1 MNRKPLTKP
10 VINRYKMFKYGKHW
24 VYAGITLASVGTTL
38 LLTTTAQAAATNPN
52 DATPNAAVAAQP
64 TTAALTTAA
73 VTDGAAAPATTPEAT
88 VPDAEGNGDGTTPT
102 DNQGTTN
109 DVPTTPGSEN
119 NLPTS
124 QDGSQADNQ
133 RPSDAGTASDAGQP
147 SQGSTDGSSED
158 TGASAAQPS
167 DGTVNSDAASD
178 DQSGDATPADSSEV
192 TDSSTAG
199 TPATS
204 TNGTDQS
211 EAATT
216 PTLKRPATVSAVA
229 TSAPLTT
236 AASHGPVY
244 TTDDK
249 TLYNDGK
256 VTIEQ
261 TGPYAITWKQV
272 SNTTTTETRTV
283 TLDAS
288 DFVNLVKTINDATG
302 NTAKIAA
309 AKAKY
314 QEMLAQLKA
323 LPSKI
328 ASQLVGNL
336 LYQVVF
342 TGTGSQALSNFRT
355 ALDPTRYDIS
365 NTWTGLDPVAYAADR
380 AAAETYYPAAV
391 TWYNNV
397 AKETWSLP
405 EYNQPTQYVRATYIQ
420 NGDATKTVVIG
431 QGWTER
437 PDWIG
442 YVSKIWYDMGYNIL
456 MPSQRGQFLSDGND
470 MTFGYQDKYDW
481 LNWVRLVDE
490 RNGKDSQ
497 VVFYGQSLGADTV
510 IEAASVPGLSK
521 SVKAV
526 IADAGYATLPELGSS
541 LYNKAVA
548 AVSTKLQSVG
558 LPAITSIPF
567 LSYDQV
573 LAVINNR
580 LMKQQGFSI
589 DDVSG
594 VSAASKVTVPL
605 MLIHTEDDAF
615 IPYTQSLELAAANNS
630 KIKTVWILPGEVGG
644 HAGANNAVLQ
654 YTQHIKDFLAEATA
668 TATDVDTGEATVP
681 DGTTTTPDETTATDG
696 HTTPETQPDAG
707 TTGQTTTSGQT
718 GSQATTNNG
727 QPNGTDQ
734 PKNQTPTETDNA
746 AVTDQPSADNGQTSH
761 PTITVSESTS
771 TDQSTD
777 QSLTSTTAPRT
788 GTVEQT
794 PNATTAPSITPGTT
808 TLAQAEPEDVDAPTN
823 PVTLAPTTTKA
834 ATPTQPSTA
843 VALNV
848 LTDTNASPVSA
859 AAIAAAHNLNA
870 STVKPIQNADQLI
883 TQDHSGSVVTA
894 SLMVDES
901 TPVDATTTLATVAP
915 VATTA
920 VVTPTPLVDHTTAP
934 TSAAA
939 DHAKAATLPQTSE
952 RPQSWLAA
960 FGASLA
966 ALATGL
972 WASLRRHFN
981 R

>member
-1 MNRKPLTKP
+1 MNRKPQTKP
-10 VINRYKMFKYGKHW
+10 VIDRYKMFKYGKHW

-38 LLTTTAQAAATNPN
+38 LMTTNAQAADTNN
-52 DATPNAAVAAQP
+52 GSDAPTAAIAAQP
-64 TTAALTTAA
+64 TVATEDMDEAAN
-73 VTDGAAAPATTPEAT
+73 GAAAPAGTENKETNNEQSLQDQPT
-88 VPDAEGNGDGTTPT
+88 GLPGNNDTNGQTNGD
-102 DNQGTTN
+102 NA
-109 DVPTTPGSEN
+109 GSGDS
-119 NLPTS
+119 S
-124 QDGSQADNQ
+124 QS
-133 RPSDAGTASDAGQP
+133 
-147 SQGSTDGSSED
+147 SQGSDATQSDTAGS
-158 TGASAAQPS
+158 
-167 DGTVNSDAASD
+167 TVNSGTSDGSEGTPSDTSDAQSVDSSADSHVTSNAISD
-178 DQSGDATPADSSEV
+178 DSKQR
-192 TDSSTAG
+192 
-199 TPATS
+199 
-204 TNGTDQS
+204 
-211 EAATT
+211 AAET
-216 PTLKRPATVSAVA
+216 PTLDKKESISPVLSDARLAED
-229 TSAPLTT
+229 
-236 AASHGPVY
+236 ASHGPVY

-249 TLYNDGK
+249 TLDHQGK
-256 VTIEQ
+256 ITIEQ
-261 TGPYAITWKQV
+261 TGPYAITWKEV
-272 SNTTTTETRTV
+272 STTNQTETKTV

-288 DFVNLVKTINDATG
+288 DFVNLIKTINDTTG
-302 NTAKIAA
+302 NTDKLAA

-314 QEMLAQLKA
+314 EEMVAQLKA
-323 LPSKI
+323 LPSKV

-336 LYQVVF
+336 LYQMVF

-380 AAAETYYPAAV
+380 EAAETYYPAAV

-405 EYNQPTQYVRATYIQ
+405 EYNDPTQNVRATYIQ
-420 NGDATKTVVIG
+420 NGDSTKTVVIG

-490 RNGKDSQ
+490 RNGKNSE

-510 IEAASVPGLSK
+510 IEAASVQGLSK

-548 AVSTKLQSVG
+548 AISSKLTSIG

-580 LMKQQGFSI
+580 LMKQQGFSV
-589 DDVSG
+589 DDISG

-668 TATDVDTGEATVP
+668 TATDVDTGEAVDPEDAEIITPTPEPTTDTADQDDNVI
-681 DGTTTTPDETTATDG
+681 DSGTTTVDPEDELLEQPTTDSNAGQNTHLDSTDN
-696 HTTPETQPDAG
+696 AK
-707 TTGQTTTSGQT
+707 GQTTLN
-718 GSQATTNNG
+718 QA
-727 QPNGTDQ
+727 
-734 PKNQTPTETDNA
+734 K
-746 AVTDQPSADNGQTSH
+746 
-761 PTITVSESTS
+761 
-771 TDQSTD
+771 
-777 QSLTSTTAPRT
+777 
-788 GTVEQT
+788 
-794 PNATTAPSITPGTT
+794 
-808 TLAQAEPEDVDAPTN
+808 PEDVDQTN
-823 PVTLAPTTTKA
+823 PVTLDPTATKTDSKAVSENDTQA
-834 ATPTQPSTA
+834 ANN
-843 VALNV
+843 VNLKV
-848 LTDTNASPVSA
+848 LTATTDSPVSA
-859 AAIAAAHNLNA
+859 VSLAAATTVTPKPVLTLNA
-870 STVKPIQNADQLI
+870 NDLIDEDQ
-883 TQDHSGSVVTA
+883 SGSVVTA
-894 SLMVDES
+894 SLKHDDS
-901 TPVDATTTLATVAP
+901 TQASASSFTIASVPTHTADMTNTTDATDTTNA
-915 VATTA
+915 
-920 VVTPTPLVDHTTAP
+920 TPTQLVDHSVASEAP
-934 TSAAA
+934 AAA
-939 DHAKAATLPQTSE
+939 QADTLPQTSDK
-952 RPQSWLAA
+952 PQTWIAA
-960 FGASLA
+960 LGASLA

-972 WASLRRHFN
+972 WASLRRRFN

>member
-1 MNRKPLTKP
+1 
-10 VINRYKMFKYGKHW
+10 MFKYGKHW

-38 LLTTTAQAAATNPN
+38 LMTTNAQAADTNN
-52 DATPNAAVAAQP
+52 GSDAPTAAIAAQP
-64 TTAALTTAA
+64 TVATEDMDEAAN
-73 VTDGAAAPATTPEAT
+73 GAAAPAGTENKETNNEQSLQDQPT
-88 VPDAEGNGDGTTPT
+88 GLPGNNDTNGQTNGD
-102 DNQGTTN
+102 NA
-109 DVPTTPGSEN
+109 GSGDS
-119 NLPTS
+119 S
-124 QDGSQADNQ
+124 QS
-133 RPSDAGTASDAGQP
+133 
-147 SQGSTDGSSED
+147 SQGSDATQSDTAGS
-158 TGASAAQPS
+158 
-167 DGTVNSDAASD
+167 TVNSGTSDGSEGTPSDTSDAQSVDSSADSHVTSNAISD
-178 DQSGDATPADSSEV
+178 DSKQR
-192 TDSSTAG
+192 
-199 TPATS
+199 
-204 TNGTDQS
+204 
-211 EAATT
+211 AAET
-216 PTLKRPATVSAVA
+216 PTLDKKESISPVLSDARLAED
-229 TSAPLTT
+229 
-236 AASHGPVY
+236 ASHGPVY

-249 TLYNDGK
+249 TLDHQGK
-256 VTIEQ
+256 ITIEQ
-261 TGPYAITWKQV
+261 TGPYAITWKEV
-272 SNTTTTETRTV
+272 STTNQTETKTV

-288 DFVNLVKTINDATG
+288 DFVNLIKTINDTTG
-302 NTAKIAA
+302 NTDKLAA

-314 QEMLAQLKA
+314 EEMVAQLKA
-323 LPSKI
+323 LPSKV

-336 LYQVVF
+336 LYQMVF

-380 AAAETYYPAAV
+380 EAAETYYPAAV

-405 EYNQPTQYVRATYIQ
+405 EYNDPTQNVRATYIQ
-420 NGDATKTVVIG
+420 NGDSTKTVVIG

-490 RNGKDSQ
+490 RNGKNSE

-510 IEAASVPGLSK
+510 IEAASVQGLSK

-548 AVSTKLQSVG
+548 AISSKLTSIG

-580 LMKQQGFSI
+580 LMKQQGFSV
-589 DDVSG
+589 DDISG

-668 TATDVDTGEATVP
+668 TATDVDTGEAVDPEDAEIITPTPEPTTDTADQDDNVI
-681 DGTTTTPDETTATDG
+681 DSGTTTVDPEDELLEQPTTDSNAGQNTHLDSTDN
-696 HTTPETQPDAG
+696 AK
-707 TTGQTTTSGQT
+707 GQTTLN
-718 GSQATTNNG
+718 QA
-727 QPNGTDQ
+727 
-734 PKNQTPTETDNA
+734 K
-746 AVTDQPSADNGQTSH
+746 
-761 PTITVSESTS
+761 
-771 TDQSTD
+771 
-777 QSLTSTTAPRT
+777 
-788 GTVEQT
+788 
-794 PNATTAPSITPGTT
+794 
-808 TLAQAEPEDVDAPTN
+808 PEDVDQTN
-823 PVTLAPTTTKA
+823 PVTLDPTATKTDSKAVSENDTQA
-834 ATPTQPSTA
+834 ANN
-843 VALNV
+843 VNLKV
-848 LTDTNASPVSA
+848 LTATTDSPVSA
-859 AAIAAAHNLNA
+859 VSLAAATTVTPKPVLTLNA
-870 STVKPIQNADQLI
+870 NDLIDEDQ
-883 TQDHSGSVVTA
+883 SGSVVTA
-894 SLMVDES
+894 SLKHDDS
-901 TPVDATTTLATVAP
+901 TQASASSFTIASVPTHTADMTNTTDATDTTNA
-915 VATTA
+915 
-920 VVTPTPLVDHTTAP
+920 TPTQLVDHSVASEAP
-934 TSAAA
+934 AAA
-939 DHAKAATLPQTSE
+939 QADTLPQTSDK
-952 RPQSWLAA
+952 PQTWIAA
-960 FGASLA
+960 LGASLA

-972 WASLRRHFN
+972 WASLRRRFN